1 MAFYEENITRYHPFA
16 LVSDFFRNFALA
28 KQDVHQPKGLTNTF
42 CFVRACAL
50 AKQDVHQPKGLTNTF
65 CFVRASALEM
75 NFIDNR

>member
-42 CFVRACAL
+42 CFVRA
-50 AKQDVHQPKGLTNTF
+50 
-65 CFVRASALEM
+65 SALEM